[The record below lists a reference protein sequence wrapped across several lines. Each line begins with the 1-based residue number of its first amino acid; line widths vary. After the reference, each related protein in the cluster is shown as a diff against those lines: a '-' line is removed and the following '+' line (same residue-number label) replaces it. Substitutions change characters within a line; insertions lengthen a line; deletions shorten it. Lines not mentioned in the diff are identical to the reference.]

1 MPRYQPLPPGALRR
15 YRLSERRSLVH
26 VDQLAS
32 PDDSLVGAVSAFIH
46 GLPDQL
52 AARDLRVLIAAI
64 ATAYRQGRPVGLAMG
79 PHLLKTG
86 LQPYLVDLMERGI
99 VSLVAT
105 NGATLIHDW
114 ELARA
119 GVTSEDVSTA
129 IEDGSFGMCEDT
141 ALGLARALQRV
152 SAAEHRGLG
161 RAVGEE
167 ILEGREAYPYA
178 RHSILAVA
186 ARLDLPVT
194 VHVAIG
200 TDVLHIHPEVDP
212 ALLGVGS
219 HLDFRTLCA
228 CVADLEGGVWL
239 NVGSAVILPEVFLKA
254 VTLARNLGHPLREV
268 TTANLDMLQHYRP
281 RQNVTGR
288 PVAGRG
294 INLTGHHEIM
304 VPLLWAGIRAAL
316 GEEC

>member
-1 MPRYQPLPPGALRR
+1 MPRYQPLPPGSLRR
-15 YRLSERRSLVH
+15 YPLSARRSLVH

-32 PDDSLVGAVSAFIH
+32 LDDSLLGAVGAFIR

-52 AARDLRVLIAAI
+52 AARDLRALIAAI
-64 ATAYRQGRPVGLAMG
+64 VTAHRSGRPIGFAMG

-86 LQPYLVDLMERGI
+86 LQPYLLDLMERGI
-99 VSLVAT
+99 LSLLAT
-105 NGATLIHDW
+105 NGATIIHDW
-114 ELARA
+114 EMARA
-119 GVTSEDVSTA
+119 GATSEDVGTA

-141 ALGLARALQRV
+141 ALGLARAIQRV
-152 SAAEHRGLG
+152 SAADGRGLG

-167 ILEGREAYPYA
+167 ILEGGGEYPHA
-178 RHSILAVA
+178 RHSILAMA

-200 TDVLHIHPEVDP
+200 TDVLHLHPEVDP

-288 PVAGRG
+288 PVGGAG

-304 VPLLWAGIRAAL
+304 VPLLWAGVRAAL
-316 GEEC
+316 VEE